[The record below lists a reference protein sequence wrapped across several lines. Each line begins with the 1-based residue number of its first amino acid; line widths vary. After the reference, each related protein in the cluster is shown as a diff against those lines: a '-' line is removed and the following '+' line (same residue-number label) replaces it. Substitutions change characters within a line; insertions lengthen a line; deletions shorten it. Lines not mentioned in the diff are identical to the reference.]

1 MQGESFRFKYKHF
14 LRVIHAA
21 LHELKQEE
29 SYYTWEYQY
38 IVLKKRKVLV
48 CFLYFQF
55 SVCTI
60 PNVTHV
66 YIQNFIQFYI
76 HISDPSK
83 IKRILYTILNIILI
97 TSEKPTLS
105 CGLLLDVVTDVKE
118 LRYESHVDILYVSL
132 AYQDTILV
140 INGASEKTF

>member
-1 MQGESFRFKYKHF
+1 
-14 LRVIHAA
+14 
-21 LHELKQEE
+21 
-29 SYYTWEYQY
+29 
-38 IVLKKRKVLV
+38 LV

-97 TSEKPTLS
+97 TSEKPTFS

-140 INGASEKTF
+140 INGASEKTFQLFYSIHRGYTFKYFCAKSLQLFLSLQFVIFRSFAS

>member
-1 MQGESFRFKYKHF
+1 M
-14 LRVIHAA
+14 
-21 LHELKQEE
+21 
-29 SYYTWEYQY
+29 
-38 IVLKKRKVLV
+38 V

-97 TSEKPTLS
+97 TSEKPTFS

-140 INGASEKTF
+140 RNGASEKTFQLFYSIHRGYTFKYFCAKSLQLFLSLQFVIFRSFAS

>member
-1 MQGESFRFKYKHF
+1 M
-14 LRVIHAA
+14 RV
-21 LHELKQEE
+21 
-29 SYYTWEYQY
+29 
-38 IVLKKRKVLV
+38 
-48 CFLYFQF
+48 
-55 SVCTI
+55 
-60 PNVTHV
+60 
-66 YIQNFIQFYI
+66 IQFYI

-97 TSEKPTLS
+97 TSEKPTFS

-140 INGASEKTF
+140 INGASEKTFQLFYSIHRGYTFKYFCAKSLQLFLSLQFVIFRSFAS

>member
-1 MQGESFRFKYKHF
+1 
-14 LRVIHAA
+14 
-21 LHELKQEE
+21 
-29 SYYTWEYQY
+29 
-38 IVLKKRKVLV
+38 LV

-97 TSEKPTLS
+97 TSEKPTFS

-140 INGASEKTF
+140 INGASEKTFQLFCSIHRGYTFKYFCAKSLQLFLSLQFVLFRSFAS

>member
-1 MQGESFRFKYKHF
+1 M
-14 LRVIHAA
+14 
-21 LHELKQEE
+21 
-29 SYYTWEYQY
+29 
-38 IVLKKRKVLV
+38 V

-97 TSEKPTLS
+97 TSEKPTFS

-118 LRYESHVDILYVSL
+118 LRYESHVDIPYVSL

-140 INGASEKTF
+140 INGASEKTFQLFYSIHRGYTFKYFCAKSLQLFLSLQFVIFRSFAS

>member
-1 MQGESFRFKYKHF
+1 M
-14 LRVIHAA
+14 
-21 LHELKQEE
+21 
-29 SYYTWEYQY
+29 
-38 IVLKKRKVLV
+38 V

-55 SVCTI
+55 LVCTI

-97 TSEKPTLS
+97 TSEKPTFS

-140 INGASEKTF
+140 INGASEKTFQLFYSIHRGYTFKYFCAKSLQLFLSLQFVIFRSFAS

>member
-1 MQGESFRFKYKHF
+1 M
-14 LRVIHAA
+14 
-21 LHELKQEE
+21 
-29 SYYTWEYQY
+29 
-38 IVLKKRKVLV
+38 V

-97 TSEKPTLS
+97 TSEKPTFS

-140 INGASEKTF
+140 INGASEKTFQLFYSIHRGYTFKYFCAKSLQLFLSLQFVIFRSFAS

>member
-1 MQGESFRFKYKHF
+1 M
-14 LRVIHAA
+14 
-21 LHELKQEE
+21 
-29 SYYTWEYQY
+29 
-38 IVLKKRKVLV
+38 V

-97 TSEKPTLS
+97 TSEKPTFS

-140 INGASEKTF
+140 INGASEKTFQLFYSIHRGYTFKCFCAKSLQLFLSLQFVIFRSFAS

>member
-1 MQGESFRFKYKHF
+1 M
-14 LRVIHAA
+14 
-21 LHELKQEE
+21 
-29 SYYTWEYQY
+29 
-38 IVLKKRKVLV
+38 V

-97 TSEKPTLS
+97 TSEKPTFS
-105 CGLLLDVVTDVKE
+105 CGLLLDVVTDVIE

-140 INGASEKTF
+140 INGASEKTFQLFYSIHRGYTFKYFCAKSLQLFLSLQFVIFRSFAS

>member
-1 MQGESFRFKYKHF
+1 M
-14 LRVIHAA
+14 
-21 LHELKQEE
+21 
-29 SYYTWEYQY
+29 
-38 IVLKKRKVLV
+38 V

-97 TSEKPTLS
+97 TSEKPTFS

-140 INGASEKTF
+140 INGASEKTFQLFYSIYRGYTFKYFCAKSLQLFLSLQFVIFRSFAS

>member
-1 MQGESFRFKYKHF
+1 M
-14 LRVIHAA
+14 
-21 LHELKQEE
+21 
-29 SYYTWEYQY
+29 
-38 IVLKKRKVLV
+38 V

-97 TSEKPTLS
+97 TSEKPTFS

-140 INGASEKTF
+140 INGASEKTFQLFYSIHRGYTFKYLCAKSLQLFLSLQFVIFRSFAS

>member
-1 MQGESFRFKYKHF
+1 M
-14 LRVIHAA
+14 
-21 LHELKQEE
+21 
-29 SYYTWEYQY
+29 
-38 IVLKKRKVLV
+38 V

-97 TSEKPTLS
+97 TSEKPTFS

-118 LRYESHVDILYVSL
+118 LRYESHVDVLYVSL

-140 INGASEKTF
+140 INGASEKTFQLFYSIHRGYTFKYFCAKSLQLFLSLQFVIFRSFAS

>member
-1 MQGESFRFKYKHF
+1 M
-14 LRVIHAA
+14 
-21 LHELKQEE
+21 
-29 SYYTWEYQY
+29 
-38 IVLKKRKVLV
+38 V

-97 TSEKPTLS
+97 TSEKPTFS
-105 CGLLLDVVTDVKE
+105 RGLLLDVVTDVKE

-140 INGASEKTF
+140 INGASEKTFQLFYSIHRGYTFKYFCAKSLQLFLSLQFVMFRSFAS

>member
-1 MQGESFRFKYKHF
+1 M
-14 LRVIHAA
+14 
-21 LHELKQEE
+21 
-29 SYYTWEYQY
+29 
-38 IVLKKRKVLV
+38 V

-97 TSEKPTLS
+97 TSEKPTFS

-140 INGASEKTF
+140 INGASEKTFQLFYSIHRGYTFKYFVQRVYNYFCHFSSLYFVPSLLK